1 MRPYIS
7 NLGVGARFEHKT
19 RQKVHERTSDQLESQ
34 IQTLKHQILTWV
46 WGYDRFY
53 KEVRLGG

>member
-7 NLGVGARFEHKT
+7 NLGAGARVEHKT

-34 IQTLKHQILTWV
+34 IQTLKYQILTWFGV
-46 WGYDRFY
+46 TIVST
-53 KEVRLGG
+53 K